1 MKMGRK
7 VYLLYKKIKPRLKKI
22 YIIFS
27 RGADV
32 PFSYMCP

>member
-1 MKMGRK
+1 MGRK

-22 YIIFS
+22 CFMFS

-32 PFSYMCP
+32 PFSYMRP